1 MNKFIDSLSKNE
13 LIRSSKIFREFLII
27 PQENWE
33 QMKKEYDK
41 ISSPV
46 QMKDFLTLEGVL
58 DIRINN
64 EINNKVSDISKD
76 IQNKLTLYNNLNI
89 ALKNLQYEFDII
101 SSKFRDVS
109 IAFQNLSNAYNNSIN
124 GSYIANAFENLSQI
138 TCDWAKGY
146 VSQKTFF
153 DDEIRHFFQYMSK
166 EVNVFHDLYNEYN
179 EKRTHF
185 LDCANKVTKYTN
197 DKYYQNEYLN
207 AKICFGF
214 ILNRLYNEY
223 IRVNQEHAD
232 RIQKQF
238 IVINERKQTLLN
250 DYVNL
255 TRLLNM
261 TI

>member
-1 MNKFIDSLSKNE
+1 MNKFFESLSKND
-13 LIRSSKIFREFLII
+13 LIRSSKIFREFIII

-33 QMKKEYDK
+33 QIKKEYDK
-41 ISSPV
+41 MSSPV

-64 EINNKVSDISKD
+64 EIDNKVLDISND
-76 IQNKLTLYNNLNI
+76 IQTKLTLYNNLNV
-89 ALKNLQYEFDII
+89 ALNNLQYEFDII
-101 SSKFRDVS
+101 SSKFREVS
-109 IAFQNLSNAYNNSIN
+109 IAFKNLSNAYSKSIN
-124 GSYIANAFENLSQI
+124 GSYIENAFENLSQI

-146 VSQKTFF
+146 LSQKTFF
-153 DDEIRHFFQYMSK
+153 DEEIRHFFQYISK

-179 EKRTHF
+179 ENRNHF
-185 LDCANKVTKYTN
+185 LDCANKITKHIN
-197 DKYYQNEYLN
+197 DEQFQKEYLN

-214 ILNRLYNEY
+214 ILNRLYYEY

>member
-1 MNKFIDSLSKNE
+1 MNKFIDSLSKND
-13 LIRSSKIFREFLII
+13 LIRSSKIFREFIVL

-33 QMKKEYDK
+33 KIKKEYDK
-41 ISSPV
+41 LSSPV

-64 EINNKVSDISKD
+64 EIDNKVLDILSDIQTKS
-76 IQNKLTLYNNLNI
+76 TLYNNLNI
-89 ALKNLQYEFDII
+89 ALNNLQYEFDII
-101 SSKFRDVS
+101 SSKFREVS
-109 IAFQNLSNAYNNSIN
+109 IAFKNLSEAYSKSIN
-124 GSYIANAFENLSQI
+124 GSYIENAFENLSKI
-138 TCDWAKGY
+138 TFDWAKGY

-153 DDEIRHFFQYMSK
+153 DEEIRNFFQYMAK
-166 EVNVFHDLYNEYN
+166 EVSVFHDLYNEYN
-179 EKRTHF
+179 DNRNHF
-185 LDCANKVTKYTN
+185 LDCANKITKHIN
-197 DKYYQNEYLN
+197 DEHSQSEYVN
-207 AKICFGF
+207 AKVCFGF
-214 ILNRLYNEY
+214 ILNRLYYEY

-238 IVINERKQTLLN
+238 IVVNERKQILLN